1 MFNFSITPFI
11 ILLTV
16 VAPVVI
22 YLVVVRVKELKKI
35 KVATQDKLDLI
46 LEETLKHDS
55 FLRVSDRESK
65 QLLVEI
71 KETGL
76 STSDKLMAIITR
88 VLNGKKH
95 E

>member
-1 MFNFSITPFI
+1 MEWSITPFI
-11 ILLTV
+11 ILFAV
-16 VAPVVI
+16 IAPFII
-22 YLVVVRVKELKKI
+22 YLIVVRIKELRKV

-76 STSDKLMAIITR
+76 STSEKLLTVINKM
-88 VLNGKKH
+88 LNGIKH